1 MNRKYF
7 RLSLFVTLLFF
18 LLAGFS
24 GCDNLTSIFTKNSK
38 SKAYIS
44 LNVASVSNGKS
55 ITYFDSESRT
65 ALPTFTRES
74 IKSFNFSLLY
84 TTAATP
90 PESGWDSLISFE
102 EEGDSADNLAAME
115 QASIPIAPGTYYFK
129 ISANK
134 GGTCLEGISERMTIG
149 GGNNPISIN
158 LVWDDNHLPEADP
171 GSLTFTLDFS
181 KASNADDVA
190 YATTELQGDTSTGE
204 VEANIT
210 GNKVVLTA
218 SDLKAGNYQMIIRLY
233 GDTEKKNLITVW
245 PESAIITG
253 GQESSGSH
261 ELTSLNELYTIT
273 WHNHDITGV
282 SCSETF
288 PQKYTRFTAEYTFPI
303 ATEISRTGYDFGG
316 WFTDEE
322 CTQSAGTKISQGST
336 GPKDF
341 YAKWTARTDTPYVVK
356 HWKQKLNADTT
367 QNDTNYELDDTQNLT
382 GTTDSKI
389 ATLEIKDT
397 SSGSYYGFETP
408 TSSEITAAQALTVL
422 PDGTLVVNLYYKRYQ
437 TRCIY
442 EDNVSNAEIT
452 VPERFVCHYGQTIT
466 ISDEEPSRTGY
477 TFEGWTLVA
486 EPTDSDTVYKKGTAN
501 TTVTVE
507 LSQII
512 FYAKWAPIPY
522 TVTFVMDG
530 GSEIAAQTV
539 FFDQCAT
546 EPATPPTKNKCIFDG
561 WFADSQ
567 FKNVFNFT
575 KPIQGNTPVYAKWTL
590 AYAKINDTYYADLSS
605 TELAIDK
612 LKQQPEY
619 QSLSEIP
626 MTITLYSPVHGSD
639 LGKGN
644 GTSSPTGIIGMLKQ
658 NPYLVTFII
667 DEEANITIEDDQCEL
682 LFGGCSNFVSIDI
695 SGLNASGITKMN
707 AMFTDCTKLT
717 SVTFGD
723 HFNTTSLE
731 EFADT
736 FTSCTNL
743 EYIDLSCF
751 TTTNLVTMS
760 GAFKGCTNLKV
771 VDLSS
776 FNTSKVTNMKNLFYQ
791 DGNLETIYASASFDT
806 TSVQTDYSED
816 LFTHCDKLTGQKG
829 STVDAVGITGIAA
842 ARIDQGTT
850 APGYFSRKPYPV
862 GSIVLKTGDIIPYS
876 ENLELTSEQK
886 QNAIAVVIYD
896 GKATDSLGCKLLG
909 VGLEKTRTIIA
920 SEKDPNDATITTK
933 GYSTKL
939 DSSEDDGTVFM
950 AALQNCSDYAEHAQD
965 YYPAHYWVS
974 NYKSA
979 VNNLDGTPYASGWY
993 IPAKNELKCIYD
1005 NMATIDS
1012 ALLKINESAVI
1023 FTEDWEGDNGQRANY
1038 WAATQDPNY
1047 YYEVG
1052 LFKFWVSNGGGNTY
1066 DAKDYGQIVVK
1077 PFATAIHEF

>member
-1 MNRKYF
+1 MNKKYF
-7 RLSLFVTLLFF
+7 RLSLFATLLFF

-24 GCDNLTSIFTKNSK
+24 GCDNLTSVSKNKNNKNNSQ
-38 SKAYIS
+38 KAYIKI
-44 LNVASVSNGKS
+44 NVDSV
-55 ITYFDSESRT
+55 ERT
-65 ALPTFTRES
+65 ALPKFNDISDFEFTL
-74 IKSFNFSLLY
+74 KY
-84 TTAATP
+84 TSNTTNPQAGTWETLFP
-90 PESGWDSLISFE
+90 NTDTTTNNKETLENTSFE
-102 EEGDSADNLAAME
+102 
-115 QASIPIAPGTYYFK
+115 IATGNYVFELTAEKDGTVLK
-129 ISANK
+129 GTTESTQISTGEN
-134 GGTCLEGISERMTIG
+134 TID
-149 GGNNPISIN
+149 ITLI
-158 LVWDDNHLPEADP
+158 WDDTSLPLTAS
-171 GSLTFTLDFS
+171 GSLSFKLDFS
-181 KASNADDVA
+181 KAPNASDVTF
-190 YATTELQGDTSTGE
+190 ATTELLFYNTSTNSYETSAAETSIGFD
-204 VEANIT
+204 
-210 GNKVVLTA
+210 GGKVIYAPSDLTA
-218 SDLKAGNYQMIIRLY
+218 GKYKLYIRLY
-233 GDTEKKNLITVW
+233 GDTEKKNLIAVW
-245 PESAIITG
+245 LETAIITG
-253 GQESSGSH
+253 GQESSGEH
-261 ELTSLNELYTIT
+261 ELTSLNELYTIN

-288 PQKYTRFTAEYTFPI
+288 PQKYTRFTAEYTLPDS
-303 ATEISRTGYDFGG
+303 TKISRTGYDFEG

-422 PDGTLVVNLYYKRYQ
+422 YDGTLVVNLYYKRYQ

-466 ISDEEPSRTGY
+466 ISDEEPSRNGY

-486 EPTDSDTVYKKGTAN
+486 EPTDSDTVYKKGTTN
-501 TTVTVE
+501 TTVIVE
-507 LSQII
+507 LSEII

-522 TVTFVMDG
+522 TVTFVTDG

-561 WFADSQ
+561 WYADSQ

-575 KPIQGNTPVYAKWTL
+575 KPIQGNTPIYAKWNL

-626 MTITLYSPVHGSD
+626 MTITLYSPVRATD

-644 GTSSPTGIIGMLKQ
+644 GSENPTGIIGMLKQ

-682 LFGGCSNFVSIDI
+682 LFGGCEKFTSIDI
-695 SGLNASGITKMN
+695 SGLNTSGITTMN
-707 AMFTDCTKLT
+707 GMFMCCKRLT
-717 SVTFGD
+717 SLTFGD
-723 HFNTTSLE
+723 NFDTTSLIYFSE
-731 EFADT
+731 VFKE
-736 FTSCTNL
+736 CTNL
-743 EYIDLSCF
+743 ETIDLSNF
-751 TTTNLVTMS
+751 ITTKITTMVGVFNNCINLR
-760 GAFKGCTNLKV
+760 V

-776 FNTSKVTNMKNLFYQ
+776 FDTSSVQNMGYLFC
-791 DGNLETIYASASFDT
+791 DDANLETIYASEAFVT
-806 TSVQTDYSED
+806 TGVSSSYGKD
-816 LFTHCDKLTGQKG
+816 LFKNCDNLIGQKG
-829 STVDAVGITGIAA
+829 TKYSETLMTNLEY
-842 ARIDQGTT
+842 ARLDQGTT

-886 QNAIAVVIYD
+886 QSAIAVVIYD
-896 GKATDSLGCKLLG
+896 GKSTDALGCKLLG

-920 SEKDPNDATITTK
+920 SEKDPNDATIITK

-993 IPAKNELKCIYD
+993 IPAKNELQCIYD

-1023 FTEDWEGDNGQRANY
+1023 FTEDWEGDNGQKANY

-1052 LFKFWVSNGGGNTY
+1052 LFKFWVSNGNGNTY
-1066 DAKDYGQIVVK
+1066 DAKDYGAINVK

>member
-1 MNRKYF
+1 MNKKYF
-7 RLSLFVTLLFF
+7 HLSLFVTLLFF

-44 LNVASVSNGKS
+44 LNVASVSNGES

-74 IKSFNFSLLY
+74 IKSFKFSLLY

-204 VEANIT
+204 VEADIT

-303 ATEISRTGYDFGG
+303 ATEISRTGYDFEG

-546 EPATPPTKNKCIFDG
+546 EPATPPTKNKCMFDG

-567 FKNVFNFT
+567 FKNVFDFT
-575 KPIQGNTPVYAKWTL
+575 KPISGNTPIYAKWNL

-619 QSLSEIP
+619 QNGEDIL
-626 MTITLYSPVHGSD
+626 MTITLYSPVRAAE
-639 LGKGN
+639 LGKGIYN
-644 GTSSPTGIIGMLKQ
+644 GNNGGTGIIGMLKQ
-658 NPYLVTFII
+658 NPYFVTFII
-667 DEEANITIEDDQCEL
+667 DEEANIRIEDDQCEL
-682 LFGGCSNFVSIDI
+682 LFGGCEKFTSIDI
-695 SGLNASGITKMN
+695 SGLNTSAITTMN
-707 AMFTDCTKLT
+707 GMFQACYGLT
-717 SVTFGD
+717 SLTFGD
-723 HFNTTSLE
+723 HFNTTSLMHLS
-731 EFADT
+731 DT
-736 FTSCTNL
+736 FTSCTSL
-743 EYIDLSCF
+743 ESIDLSCF
-751 TTTNLVTMS
+751 STTNLVTME
-760 GAFKGCTNLKV
+760 GTFKGCTNLKV

-791 DGNLETIYASASFDT
+791 DGNLETIYASASFVT

-829 STVDAVGITGIAA
+829 STVNAVGITGIAA
-842 ARIDQGTT
+842 AKIDQGTT

-886 QNAIAVVIYD
+886 QSAIAVVIYD
-896 GKATDSLGCKLLG
+896 GKATDALGEKLLG
-909 VGLEKTRTIIA
+909 VGLEMTKAKIA
-920 SEKDPNDATITTK
+920 IEKDPNNSSISVKGFMTI
-933 GYSTKL
+933 L
-939 DSSEDDGTVFM
+939 DSSDDDGKVFTQ
-950 AALQNCSDYAEHAQD
+950 AIQNCEDYADHAQE
-965 YYPAHYWVS
+965 YYPACYWVS
-974 NYKSA
+974 NYKDA
-979 VNNLDGTPYASGWY
+979 VNNIDATPYENGWY

-1005 NMATIDS
+1005 NVAIINS
-1012 ALLKINESAVI
+1012 AFLKINENALV
-1023 FTEDWEGDNGQRANY
+1023 FDNTEGDSPTGYY
-1038 WAATQDPNY
+1038 WAAWQHQSY
-1047 YYEVG
+1047 YTSVG
-1052 LFKFWVSNGGGNTY
+1052 YMKFWMPEGSEFDTF
-1066 DAKDYGQIVVK
+1066 DKDNSK